1 VNIERVAIVTGS
13 SRGIGAATAKLL
25 AKDGYRIC
33 VNYRSDE
40 TAANAIVRELASC
53 GTTAIAVQAD
63 VGREDDTV
71 RLFEI
76 ADQKLGPITALV
88 NNAGIVLPQMRVE
101 EMAAS
106 RINTDEAWWYT

>member
-63 VGREDDTV
+63 VAEKTTQFV
-71 RLFEI
+71 CL
-76 ADQKLGPITALV
+76 KL
-88 NNAGIVLPQMRVE
+88 
-101 EMAAS
+101 
-106 RINTDEAWWYT
+106 RIRS